1 MTKSTICKPII
12 EDISNISKFDES
24 SFGFDMQPLAFSGEY
39 SRYAWCDAVGVAAAT
54 LKNETSSKT
63 LNMHA
68 VEGQGTC

>member
-39 SRYAWCDAVGVAAAT
+39 SRYAWCDAVGVAATTFEVFEA
-54 LKNETSSKT
+54 LQLPAASSSKK
-63 LNMHA
+63 
-68 VEGQGTC
+68 